1 MHNVTPMRG
10 RWIVTIGAIVLVG
23 SSMLPWW
30 QIGGGVGE
38 LSTQSGV
45 GISDGRVFLMF
56 LVAVGSLLLVTLPFA
71 SEKPIPIDH
80 PVVYLALLAV
90 ATGAYIWRLVLLV
103 QLLLVPWPPTRG
115 WGLWLAAV
123 GLLLYARGVFEVF
136 EERRRRLY

>member
-56 LVAVGSLLLVTLPFA
+56 IVAVASLLLVTLPFA

-90 ATGAYIWRLVLLV
+90 ATGAYVWRLVLLV
-103 QLLLVPWPPTRG
+103 QILLVPWPPTRG